1 MLRTIIM
8 LVVVEDVVIG
18 RIILRGNGPPATTI
32 KIYNDTQVDKEQHLN
47 LVTYEINGDRDTDT
61 IYICAHGPQ
70 MVKDIMKHYIVR
82 DVIEKGKI

>member
-1 MLRTIIM
+1 MFVWVQHIL
-8 LVVVEDVVIG
+8 E
-18 RIILRGNGPPATTI
+18 RIETMITRPPWI
-32 KIYNDTQVDKEQHLN
+32 KY

-70 MVKDIMKHYIVR
+70 MVKDIMEHYIVR